1 MKFAT
6 GWRRLGAFVMSMV
19 MLGTTAHFVEP
30 DVYAAG
36 NNSITF
42 LEKVSD
48 TETVNKEMT
57 EIVVGYSV
65 QAVLNT
71 SQEVTGAT
79 KPFYFTSAQAGE
91 TTIDDNLQGTLDG
104 SKLGLIKVFK
114 NLTDSGE
121 RESDRIQY
129 AVWPAVGI
137 NMNSGT
143 GLIEYSLDGGD
154 TQSQAFNVT
163 SDSVPVAGTS
173 ASFKVRVTRG
183 NPPPAEGDGASSQN
197 TVAVE
202 LVPGSVTG
210 SWKDA
215 YQNPVASVLRGS
227 GGEVVIRLQSTTSS
241 SSSQP
246 MADFT
251 CNTNLPYIPEGAII
265 TITYTNK
272 SVTPTTLTTFSPEAT
287 IQVVKDEMANSL
299 TAAESST
306 GRRLPYLKFENAG
319 DQLTAVNGNFKLLA
333 NFYKYNAPMRIKW
346 HVESL
351 DESVLSTT
359 ELRKYVR
366 VPDSSTAGDTIDVQ
380 VEYGLEDNIQI
391 ALVGEIVFPKAGFN
405 GVPGAYDTFRTE
417 LTLIG
422 TGSTPTLMP
431 ISAWYPQAPNT
442 SVSIESGWHSK
453 MEVFDGRTRHPALEL
468 DASIWDDWGAYKEQ
482 GMISFGKGKGRAD
495 YVLVKATGNGQVDL
509 LQGAAPNGDT
519 VTSEGI
525 RIDNPTDANSTEAGQ
540 MTIGFLAR
548 KEGAVNL
555 NIEFYNANGLIRPPF
570 QIRLT
575 VEDHTPKDDTKLK
588 DLKVHVLPKDGL
600 DGDQADAFQGM
611 YPDGTLNKDTVPTY
625 EFNPDTGE
633 YSLRVGDAVGSVQIT
648 PYYNYES
655 IYPGLDNE
663 YRKIKV
669 TWGTGNEYKINNKE
683 KCGIIPLAPE
693 GTTKIT
699 VTTLAEDGSTGTYIL
714 NITRSAQSSVSKLKD
729 LTVTRLDTDE
739 IVPLDPEFTPDTA
752 ARTFKVTVPFSVKKV
767 RVTAVAED
775 NWSSKP
781 KIETANGTISTG
793 FLARIFQ
800 NSKYEDITL
809 VPYDETDPENVIN
822 TTEITV
828 TVKPE
833 NPEFPAEVYK
843 IIVTQEGPSHDT
855 TLSSLALQRDK
866 EKIDV
871 ALEGNGF
878 QPDNVFLRDYSAYIP
893 YTTES
898 LTLNVQPKDEK
909 AIRVKV
915 QTMWNDNVTE
925 KNYRNKGEPLSFNFP
940 KSSLTQDMELVFRIW
955 VIAEDEWELD
965 DPRRDPEDYYTLT
978 VTRREPNTDARLAS
992 LTIVNEADNQPL
1004 SEFQFIPT
1012 RTDYA
1017 FDVPYTTEA
1026 VVVTPVPKAAS
1037 STAYVNGKKIT
1048 ENIPSQTVRLTSGGV
1063 TEIRVNVVPESGEAD
1078 QITYVI
1084 KITRKT
1090 PSNDALLIKLDVGGL
1105 PFKPDTPQPTLFVP
1119 SKTSYRVEIPRGT
1132 ETVNVT
1138 ATTNDPNA
1146 TLTIDGSAAVSGTAF
1161 PVTST
1166 AATGKITIVV
1176 TAEDGKTTKTYI
1188 VNYKN
1193 WNYMN
1198 PSSNADLKSLTV
1210 DYGDLSPAFQPN
1222 VLDYEMYVKEDAM
1235 RVSLTPKTADKNAT
1249 MVVSQGN
1256 RVITEFNDTYA
1267 ASLLEDESTFT
1278 IVVTAEDGITIKT
1291 YTITVYRGDE
1301 DKMGS
1306 LDPILPDMVDFETSD
1321 PIVIDITKYPIIS
1334 AEIFN
1339 TLKNDYPDK
1348 TILFKG
1354 NDYTIELYGGDIDT
1368 IVPHTENFDLRFT
1381 FTTPD
1386 EKEIEDLLDDIG
1398 SNGNVDPV
1406 YIHFDQHGM
1415 LPAPM
1420 LLTISLGREYRNDK
1434 LYWNYY
1440 NKERKRI
1447 DYYGYV
1453 NTNAK
1458 GTLTVPLEH
1467 FSTYLITVRK
1477 IDGAENKSGLDFG
1490 GVPVPIDNVNL
1501 EGTSGKAN
1509 PATGVDGEGNG

>member
-1 MKFAT
+1 M
-6 GWRRLGAFVMSMV
+6 MSMV
-19 MLGTTAHFVEP
+19 VLGTTAHFVEP
-30 DVYAAG
+30 EVLAVG
-36 NNSITF
+36 NNAIIF
-42 LEKVSD
+42 KEKISERQ
-48 TETVNKEMT
+48 TANKEMT

-65 QAVLNT
+65 QAELNT
-71 SQEVTGAT
+71 SQEVTGAVN
-79 KPFYFTSAQAGE
+79 PFYFTSAQASE
-91 TTIDDNLQGTLDG
+91 TTIENNMKGTLDG
-104 SKLGLIKVFK
+104 TGLGLIQVY
-114 NLTDSGE
+114 NNMTDSGGLSE
-121 RESDRIQY
+121 RVQY
-129 AVWPAVGI
+129 AVWPAVGV
-137 NMNSGT
+137 NMTSGT
-143 GLIEYSLDGGD
+143 GRIEYKEKQPDG
-154 TQSQAFNVT
+154 TMISKVKSFPVT
-163 SDSVPVAGTS
+163 SGQVPVAGTS
-173 ASFKVRVTRG
+173 ASFQVEVTSG
-183 NPPPAEGDGASSQN
+183 NEPTGDDDTSTGTIS
-197 TVAVE
+197 VA
-202 LVPGSVTG
+202 LVNGSVSG

-215 YQNPVASVLRGS
+215 FQSPVADVGNGS
-227 GGEVVIRLQSTTSS
+227 GGEVEIVLTGSGGNSVTSTT
-241 SSSQP
+241 
-246 MADFT
+246 FLCKT
-251 CNTNLPYIPEGAII
+251 GLPFIPKNAKI
-265 TITYTNK
+265 TITYSNK
-272 SVTPTTLTTFSPEAT
+272 SVTPTTLTTFTPEEAVR
-287 IQVVKDEMANSL
+287 IVKNEMINSL
-299 TAAESST
+299 TAEKSST
-306 GRRLPYLKFENAG
+306 GLGLPYLKFESAT
-319 DQLTAVNGNFKLLA
+319 DQITAVNGNFKLLA
-333 NFYKYNAPMRIKW
+333 NFYKYNAPMRIDW

-351 DESVLSTT
+351 DESVLTT
-359 ELRKYVR
+359 AELERYVR
-366 VPDSSTAGDTIDVQ
+366 VPSSSTAGDTIDVQ
-380 VEYGLEDNIQI
+380 VEYGLEDNIKI
-391 ALVGEIVFPKAGFN
+391 KLVGKISFAGQTN
-405 GVPGAYDTFRTE
+405 DGGPPPSVTGGDYSTE
-417 LTLIG
+417 MTLIG
-422 TGSTPTLMP
+422 TGSTPTLEP
-431 ISAWYPQAPNT
+431 ISTWYPKNPTN
-442 SVSIESGWHSK
+442 SVSVTEWPSK
-453 MEVFDGRTRHPALEL
+453 MEVFDGRTEHPALRL
-468 DASIWDDWGAYKEQ
+468 DQTIWDNWGAFKSQ
-482 GMISFGKGKGRAD
+482 GMMSFGKGKGRAD
-495 YVLVKATGNGQVDL
+495 YVLIKSTGNGQVDL

-519 VTSEGI
+519 VTAEGI
-525 RIDNPTDANSTEAGQ
+525 RIDNPADPNSSEAGQ
-540 MTIGFLAR
+540 MTVGFLAR

-570 QIRLT
+570 QIRIT
-575 VEDHTPKDDTKLK
+575 VEDHTPKEDSKLK

-633 YSLRVGDAVGSVQIT
+633 YSLRVGDAVGAVQLT

-655 IYPGLDNE
+655 IYPGLDDE

-878 QPDNVFLRDYSAYIP
+878 QPDNAFLRDYSAYIP

-1026 VVVTPVPKAAS
+1026 VVVTPVPKEAS

-1161 PVTST
+1161 PVAST

-1176 TAEDGKTTKTYI
+1176 TAEDGKTTKTYT